1 MSHKPERRA
10 LVARYGAGTCALVG
24 WQSLGEFRG
33 WLNCW
38 WIMNDPV
45 NCWWIID
52 DLRPQSQ
59 MVPFWFG
66 ARERALPAPRLGARL
81 GVTTALQAS
90 DGVHPR

>member
-52 DLRPQSQ
+52 DLRPKSQ
-59 MVPFWFG
+59 LV